1 MDVRVHA
8 GLKARLAACVRGDS
22 VPNILLWGPPGCGK
36 RTVLEHV
43 LSTAYGGPP
52 PEQWV
57 MRVECGR
64 GKGIKFVR
72 EELKFFAQSLAVGA
86 PFKSIVLLDACRM
99 TFDAQSALR
108 RCIELYSHSTRFFL
122 VVEDRDRILGP
133 ITSRFCSFHV
143 PRPMDNG
150 RQVNMHSLPAAA
162 CVPPPDSTRAAH
174 RILRGVEHVTPALA
188 QQLYDRACSIYDIMR
203 LIERRDI
210 PATVKYA
217 HLDYLETARSEVDDE
232 RVLLYAGAL
241 LYAMRPS
248 EGLGNVE
255 VV

>member
-1 MDVRVHA
+1 
-8 GLKARLAACVRGDS
+8 
-22 VPNILLWGPPGCGK
+22 
-36 RTVLEHV
+36 
-43 LSTAYGGPP
+43 
-52 PEQWV
+52 
-57 MRVECGR
+57 
-64 GKGIKFVR
+64 
-72 EELKFFAQSLAVGA
+72 
-86 PFKSIVLLDACRM
+86 
-99 TFDAQSALR
+99 
-108 RCIELYSHSTRFFL
+108 
-122 VVEDRDRILGP
+122 
-133 ITSRFCSFHV
+133 
-143 PRPMDNG
+143 MDNG